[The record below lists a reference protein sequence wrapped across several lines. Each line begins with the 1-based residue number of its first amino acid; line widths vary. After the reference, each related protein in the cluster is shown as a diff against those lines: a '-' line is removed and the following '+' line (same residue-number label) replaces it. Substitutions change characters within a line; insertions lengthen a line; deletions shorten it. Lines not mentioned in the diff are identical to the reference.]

1 MSESAPTGLAISEA
15 RLPKEIDSAPAS
27 KEQILSNGDGAAG
40 VNSHHD
46 WLSLYSQVEF
56 TGIIKNVMA
65 NTEFVKKEGN
75 KYYFVLNE
83 EMSSIFNERMLPK
96 ISMVLGDFLNEV
108 IEIDLRVAAV
118 NKETPAKLME
128 RVKRDAYNHMQD
140 TFEKDA
146 NVQELIKHF
155 SGKISKE
162 SVSSTT
168 KE

>member
-1 MSESAPTGLAISEA
+1 
-15 RLPKEIDSAPAS
+15 
-27 KEQILSNGDGAAG
+27 
-40 VNSHHD
+40 
-46 WLSLYSQVEF
+46 
-56 TGIIKNVMA
+56 
-65 NTEFVKKEGN
+65 
-75 KYYFVLNE
+75 
-83 EMSSIFNERMLPK
+83 
-96 ISMVLGDFLNEV
+96 LNEV
-108 IEIDLRVAAV
+108 IEIDLRVAAI